1 MTIPQKRSFA
11 LIKSAPVDD
20 LKGGVLVIEEREL
33 WRLIVEWRFKDH
45 STIRYAMDTI
55 YCAAEEILQGSER
68 ESLIRRVELLSGLS
82 SEAPYSRLIAAVV
95 AGFQSGDRA
104 GLLAAQSTA
113 LCAVLMMSETQHIW
127 PRNWDSP
134 SYKRPLVWRPESARP
149 TARRRRTPVCPDG
162 A

>member
-33 WRLIVEWRFKDH
+33 WRLTVEWRFKDH

-55 YCAAEEILQGSER
+55 YSAAEEILQGSKR
-68 ESLIRRVELLSGLS
+68 ESLVRRVELLSGLS
-82 SEAPYSRLIAAVV
+82 TEAPYRRFIAAVV
-95 AGFQSGDRA
+95 AGFQGDRA

-113 LCAVLMMSETQHIW
+113 LCAVLLMADTQHIW
-127 PRNWDSP
+127 P
-134 SYKRPLVWRPESARP
+134 
-149 TARRRRTPVCPDG
+149 
-162 A
+162 

>member
-1 MTIPQKRSFA
+1 
-11 LIKSAPVDD
+11 VDD

-134 SYKRPLVWRPESARP
+134 SYKRPLAWRPESARP